1 MEAAYIT
8 PAITLFHEDGSL
20 DAESQKSLYENL
32 IRNGIDGILVGGSI
46 GEFFAMPLEQ
56 REQLAKLAIET
67 VNRRIKCII
76 GTASM
81 IAEEIVPYSN
91 RCLDMGADA
100 VMIISPYYFR
110 FDDDALFCYYDRLLS
125 GIRGP
130 VYLYNFPDRTGYTIA
145 PETVLRLKEK
155 HDNLVGIK
163 DTISGVDHTREIIK
177 VVKSRFPKFE
187 VYSGFDDNTAR
198 NVLSG
203 GNGCIGGMSNFVP
216 EICAAWIRAL
226 RNNDMEGAAGIQ
238 QQVDR
243 LMDIYSVGTLFVPII
258 KEAARLRGIVSSSV
272 CTFPMPSPTRED
284 DEKIAEILRREG
296 IGILHFAY

>member
-8 PAITLFHEDGSL
+8 PAITLFHGDGSL
-20 DAESQKSLYENL
+20 DVESQKSLYENL

-46 GEFFAMPLEQ
+46 GEFFAMPMGQ
-56 REQLAKLAIET
+56 REKLARLAVET
-67 VNRRIKCII
+67 VNRRTKCII

-81 IAEEIVPYSN
+81 VAEEIVPYSN

-110 FDDDALFCYYDRLLS
+110 FDDDALFRYYDRLLS
-125 GIRGP
+125 EIAGP

-145 PETVLRLKEK
+145 PETVLKLREK
-155 HDNLVGIK
+155 HGNLVGIK

-177 VVKSRFPKFE
+177 AVKSRFPEFE

-216 EICAAWIRAL
+216 EICTAWIRAL
-226 RNNDMEGAAGIQ
+226 RDNDMEGVARGQ
-238 QQVDR
+238 QQIDR
-243 LMDIYSVGTLFVPII
+243 LMDIYSVGSLFVPVI
-258 KEAARLRGIVSSSV
+258 KEAARLRGIVSSNA
-272 CTFPMPSPTRED
+272 CTFPMPEPTGED
-284 DEKIAEILRREG
+284 DEKIGKILGREG
-296 IGILHFAY
+296 IEILHFAY